1 MNEVEL
7 EFAKCIVSVLMRFDG
22 VLLAIT
28 LGYAFCVRVIRRDD
42 GEMVRYLY
50 NAFKLAMILAF
61 LNVVYAYMEKW
72 YGIFIMLS
80 DLP

>member
-1 MNEVEL
+1 MNEV

-50 NAFKLAMILAF
+50 NAFRLAMILAF
-61 LNVVYAYMEKW
+61 LNVVYAY
-72 YGIFIMLS
+72 IAS
-80 DLP
+80 